1 MIKLW
6 QISRC
11 KGILILF
18 FLLYLIN
25 SCKTDEFKFGELK
38 VKEDFSTDI
47 TGPVFAGNLE
57 FRDFLNWH
65 EYAGTS
71 DSKAVLKFS
80 KDSTVDIPT
89 RIIFEPTILV
99 ENFPFSIQGS
109 YEFSS
114 INMEFRVNN
123 GTPFPLN
130 LKLRYFDKNVPT
142 NLGPP
147 IQPPA
152 FDEGIAEELNIT
164 PVETVHSVLLDEE
177 QRQSFMKGN
186 RIQFTTWFD
195 NTGFLDS
202 RDTLNAN
209 YPVDISVVLLGTV
222 KIKNEDQ

>member
-6 QISRC
+6 QIS
-11 KGILILF
+11 KYTGILILF
-18 FLLYLIN
+18 FLLNLFN
-25 SCKTDEFKFGELK
+25 SCKTDEFKFSELK
-38 VKEDFSTDI
+38 VKEDFSTDM

-57 FRDFLNWH
+57 FRDFLNWE
-65 EYAGTS
+65 EYSGVN

-80 KDSTVDIPT
+80 NGTTVDIPT

-99 ENFPFSIQGS
+99 ENFPLSIQGS
-109 YEFSS
+109 YEFVS

-130 LKLRYFDKNVPT
+130 LKLRYFDKKTPS

-152 FDEGIAEELNIT
+152 FDEGKAEELNIT
-164 PVETVHSVLLDEE
+164 PVETIHSVLLNEE
-177 QRQSFMKGN
+177 QRQSFMMGN

-195 NTGFLDS
+195 RSVFLDYS
-202 RDTLNAN
+202 DTLDAN